1 MWCRPRP
8 TSTTPSPTSSCRDVV
23 PAVTPRIE
31 LRHVSK
37 TFVGN
42 GRTVP
47 ALRDV
52 SLKVMPGE
60 FVTIIGASGSGKSTL
75 FNLCVGL
82 LEPDEGS
89 IIIDGDEPKN
99 RLGMLGYMPQR
110 DLLLPWRSV
119 LDNVVLPRD
128 IKGAPRRESRQE
140 ALEMFPRF
148 GLSGFEHDYPSA
160 LSGGMRQR
168 AALLRTWLTGCDTLL
183 LDEPFG
189 ALDALTRKELQDWL
203 LRRVAGVRTNGGVHH
218 PRRRG
223 SRLSRRPGDSAELS
237 SGLGEAGTHGGTGPP
252 PAARHGG
259 GAGLRLA
266 CEGPAGRPWGRYV
279 RPARVRRPTLLPRGY
294 L

>member
-1 MWCRPRP
+1 M
-8 TSTTPSPTSSCRDVV
+8 TV
-23 PAVTPRIE
+23 PRIE

-42 GRTVP
+42 GRVVP

-52 SLKVMPGE
+52 SLEVMPGE

-89 IIIDGDEPKN
+89 IIIDGKEPRR
-99 RLGMLGYMPQR
+99 RLGMLGYMPQH

-119 LDNVVLPRD
+119 VDNVLIPQDIQGVPRS
-128 IKGAPRRESRQE
+128 KSRPK
-140 ALEMFPRF
+140 ALEMFQRF
-148 GLSGFEHDYPSA
+148 GLESFEHDYPSS

-189 ALDALTRKELQDWL
+189 ALDALTRRELQDWL
-203 LRRVAGVRTNGGVHH
+203 LRVWEGFGRTVVFITHDVEEAVYLADRVIVLSARPGAVKRELRVDLPR
-218 PRRRG
+218 PRRQRMVAEPGFG
-223 SRLSRRPGDSAELS
+223 SLVRELLAD
-237 SGLGEAGTHGGTGPP
+237 LGVDT
-252 PAARHGG
+252 
-259 GAGLRLA
+259 
-266 CEGPAGRPWGRYV
+266 
-279 RPARVRRPTLLPRGY
+279 
-294 L
+294 